1 MWCPGTLRAV
11 LLVLLLGAVLP
22 WPGGT
27 ASAQCAAPW
36 LYVGDREQRRPAIS
50 KDDPVTVEGR
60 GVVDGCDDG
69 TGQDVLGCTVDEP
82 EAEVPMTDVTL
93 SIRQGDRSWRLGT
106 EDAGRA
112 EDGELGHITWKVRL
126 PEQVEAGRATLV
138 AAEQELPVVVR
149 RSG

>member
-1 MWCPGTLRAV
+1 MWCPGRLRAV
-11 LLVLLLGAVLP
+11 LVVLFLGAILP
-22 WPGGT
+22 WPGET

-36 LYVGDREQRRPAIS
+36 LYVGDLEQSRPAIS
-50 KDDPVTVEGR
+50 EDDPVTVEGR
-60 GVVDGCDDG
+60 GFVGGCEDG

-82 EAEVPMTDVTL
+82 EAEVPMTHVTL

-106 EDAGRA
+106 EDAGGA
-112 EDGELGHITWKVRL
+112 EDGELGHITWTVRL
-126 PEQVEAGRATLV
+126 PEQVESGRATLV